1 MERDEDKGCSF
12 RPENSRKCAAKLLR
26 YDLTYFLSAC
36 LSDLCADDADQT
48 VSHVPAY
55 DVSFARNLAKGPGNP
70 GRRMFGSR
78 PRKHVLHIY
87 KHKDTWYAGIC
98 LNNKT
103 HQLDEQVRNSLP
115 LPDN

>member
-87 KHKDTWYAGIC
+87 KHKDIAFRSEEHTSELQSHSELVC
-98 LNNKT
+98 RLLLEKKK
-103 HQLDEQVRNSLP
+103 
-115 LPDN
+115 